1 MEKNGAPSSPH
12 SPLRNESK
20 MDLFQDLKWWS
31 CPAYFILFY
40 FFTFKQCPPTSV
52 LSRSSRDIHAFMTFQ
67 PHVKW
72 VFFFFLVA
80 RGTRLCS
87 LESPS
92 PKILLREGN
101 LFFGALFEIEIKY
114 SEIQENDFQLLQTR
128 MHAPPTHSQDHLL
141 FEKSL
146 LVFSHFFLFFCL
158 FFDPRVI
165 SGLIVCCFLSI

>member
-1 MEKNGAPSSPH
+1 MSPH
-12 SPLRNESK
+12 IGVVTIIKRY
-20 MDLFQDLKWWS
+20 S
-31 CPAYFILFY
+31 CFHDVPASCEVGL
-40 FFTFKQCPPTSV
+40 
-52 LSRSSRDIHAFMTFQ
+52 
-67 PHVKW
+67 
-72 VFFFFLVA
+72 FFFFLVA

-128 MHAPPTHSQDHLL
+128 MHTPPTHSQDHLL

-146 LVFSHFFLFFCL
+146 LVFSRFFFCL
-158 FFDPRVI
+158 FVF
-165 SGLIVCCFLSI
+165 